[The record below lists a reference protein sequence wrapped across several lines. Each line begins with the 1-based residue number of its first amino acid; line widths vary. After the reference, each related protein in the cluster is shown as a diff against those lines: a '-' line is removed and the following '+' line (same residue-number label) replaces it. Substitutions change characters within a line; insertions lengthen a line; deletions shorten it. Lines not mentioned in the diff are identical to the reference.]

1 MATAGLILIVV
12 LVLLGA
18 PVWAAVLAGASIALW
33 AWGMAPEVMASVMF
47 TKMANMGLVA
57 VPLFIFAGQLLAVG
71 GIAKP
76 LIDLLSRFM
85 GHIPGGPAYAIIG
98 ACVVFAAMSS
108 SGLAAMAGFAPVA
121 LPLMEKTGYSRRFS
135 IGLLICAS
143 ALGPLI
149 PPSVYLIIFGFLTEQ
164 SVKDLWTAA
173 FLPGFMLAAFLAVTV
188 FIHTRRGHYVAPPP
202 ATWRERRDALWRAG
216 PILLMP
222 AIVLVPIYLGWDTA
236 TEAAAVA
243 VVYTLFLGFVVY
255 RELTPRKVWESA
267 VVSAHLVSMIF
278 LIVAGAFML
287 SLAFTYMR
295 IPFKL
300 TDFIAGAGF
309 GSLSFPIFIR
319 ARIRYDIYKNYGKNI
334 DDFKGNIK
342 QFRGIK
348 SLVENHLNISLLYPL
363 RVSMNEK
370 VKLNQAEKEMINK
383 ALNFMK
389 ENNFDHFYSLYLLP
403 ANMCTPND
411 YKAILNLIQK
421 GIFQPVND

>member
-1 MATAGLILIVV
+1 
-12 LVLLGA
+12 
-18 PVWAAVLAGASIALW
+18 
-33 AWGMAPEVMASVMF
+33 
-47 TKMANMGLVA
+47 
-57 VPLFIFAGQLLAVG
+57 
-71 GIAKP
+71 
-76 LIDLLSRFM
+76 
-85 GHIPGGPAYAIIG
+85 
-98 ACVVFAAMSS
+98 
-108 SGLAAMAGFAPVA
+108 
-121 LPLMEKTGYSRRFS
+121 MEKTGYSKRFS

-188 FIHTRRGHYVAPPP
+188 FIHTRRGHYVAPPR

-222 AIVLVPIYLGWDTA
+222 VIVLVPIYLGWDTA

-309 GSLSFPIFIR
+309 SSLSFPIFI
-319 ARIRYDIYKNYGKNI
+319 IVL
-334 DDFKGNIK
+334 F
-342 QFRGIK
+342 
-348 SLVENHLNISLLYPL
+348 L
-363 RVSMNEK
+363 
-370 VKLNQAEKEMINK
+370 
-383 ALNFMK
+383 FMGM
-389 ENNFDHFYSLYLLP
+389 FLD
-403 ANMCTPND
+403 PN
-411 YKAILNLIQK
+411 AILMILGPLLMPVVLSLGINPLAYSVLVAVSVEIGVITPPYGLVLFAGVGILKEDFGTITRSVLLFYPALILGQFLIIYVPQISTFLP
-421 GIFQPVND
+421 GL

>member
-121 LPLMEKTGYSRRFS
+121 LPLMEKTGYSKRFS

-188 FIHTRRGHYVAPPP
+188 FIHTRRGHYVAPPR

-222 AIVLVPIYLGWDTA
+222 VIVLVPIYLGWDTA

-255 RELTPRKVWESA
+255 KELTPRKVWESA

-309 GSLSFPIFIR
+309 SSLSFPIFI
-319 ARIRYDIYKNYGKNI
+319 IVL
-334 DDFKGNIK
+334 F
-342 QFRGIK
+342 
-348 SLVENHLNISLLYPL
+348 L
-363 RVSMNEK
+363 
-370 VKLNQAEKEMINK
+370 
-383 ALNFMK
+383 FMGM
-389 ENNFDHFYSLYLLP
+389 FLD
-403 ANMCTPND
+403 PN
-411 YKAILNLIQK
+411 AILMILGPLLMPVVLSLGINPLAYSVLVAVSVEIGVITPPYGLVLFAGVGILKEDFGTITRSVLLFYPALILGQFLVIYVPQISTFLP
-421 GIFQPVND
+421 GL

>member
-47 TKMANMGLVA
+47 TKLANMGLVA

-121 LPLMEKTGYSRRFS
+121 LPLMEKTGYSKRFS

-309 GSLSFPIFIR
+309 SSLSFPIFI
-319 ARIRYDIYKNYGKNI
+319 IVL
-334 DDFKGNIK
+334 F
-342 QFRGIK
+342 
-348 SLVENHLNISLLYPL
+348 L
-363 RVSMNEK
+363 
-370 VKLNQAEKEMINK
+370 
-383 ALNFMK
+383 FMGM
-389 ENNFDHFYSLYLLP
+389 FLD
-403 ANMCTPND
+403 PN
-411 YKAILNLIQK
+411 AILMILGPLLMPVVLSLGINPLAYSVLVAVSVEIGVITPPYGLVLFAGVGILKEDFGTITRSVLLFYPALILGQFLIIYVPQISTFLP
-421 GIFQPVND
+421 GL

>member
-47 TKMANMGLVA
+47 TKLANMGLVA

-121 LPLMEKTGYSRRFS
+121 LPLMQKTGYSKRFS

-164 SVKDLWTAA
+164 SVKDLWSAA
-173 FLPGFMLAAFLAVTV
+173 FFPGFMLAAFLAVTV
-188 FIHTRRGHYVAPPP
+188 FIHTRRGHYVAPPR
-202 ATWRERRDALWRAG
+202 ATWRERREALWRAG

-222 AIVLVPIYLGWDTA
+222 VIVLVPIYAGWDTA

-309 GSLSFPIFIR
+309 GSLSFPIFI
-319 ARIRYDIYKNYGKNI
+319 IVL
-334 DDFKGNIK
+334 F
-342 QFRGIK
+342 
-348 SLVENHLNISLLYPL
+348 L
-363 RVSMNEK
+363 SMGMF
-370 VKLNQAEKEMINK
+370 L
-383 ALNFMK
+383 
-389 ENNFDHFYSLYLLP
+389 D
-403 ANMCTPND
+403 PN
-411 YKAILNLIQK
+411 AILMILGPLLMPVVLSLGINPLAYSVLVAVSVEIGVITPPYGLVLFAGMGILKEDFGTITRSVLLFYPALILGQFLIIYVPQISTFLP
-421 GIFQPVND
+421 GL